1 MEDSSISPLLQVFWT
16 VQRWHTEH
24 GGQPHQWDHIKAC
37 KAKGETLFVKDHK
50 IVCFDCQHIFQDKMV
65 QLNACLAFF
74 LHDLLSVMDR
84 GYVFTLIRTYMK
96 DLCTR
101 SFDLC
106 VLFWATQSRCAIAHH
121 GNMGFLVLLDV
132 LFAQNSWRRRSKRA
146 GSPLGAADRL
156 P

>member
-1 MEDSSISPLLQVFWT
+1 
-16 VQRWHTEH
+16 
-24 GGQPHQWDHIKAC
+24 
-37 KAKGETLFVKDHK
+37 
-50 IVCFDCQHIFQDKMV
+50 MV

-101 SFDLC
+101 SINFFCSFCQD
-106 VLFWATQSRCAIAHH
+106 
-121 GNMGFLVLLDV
+121 VLLLILANVNIGLFILLNV